1 MNRHCCCS
9 LMENKPKKTGNMKL
23 YVESSLQE
31 MTIAV
36 NYVNHGMPVLSQ
48 RGVFIL
54 LYSEII
60 MQIGQ

>member
-36 NYVNHGMPVLSQ
+36 NYVNHGMPVLIAKGAYLFCYIVKS
-48 RGVFIL
+48 
-54 LYSEII
+54 
-60 MQIGQ
+60 